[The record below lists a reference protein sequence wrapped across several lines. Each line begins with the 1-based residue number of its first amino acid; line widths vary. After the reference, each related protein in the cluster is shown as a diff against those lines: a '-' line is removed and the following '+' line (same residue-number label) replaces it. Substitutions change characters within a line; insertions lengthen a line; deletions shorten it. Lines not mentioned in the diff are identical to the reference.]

1 MVKIRLTRVGSKNQ
15 PKFRIVVADEQ
26 FKRDGR
32 FLEILGHYD
41 TTTNPA
47 NIELNKERYNYWL
60 EKGAQPTEAV
70 YHLAKRK

>member
-1 MVKIRLTRVGSKNQ
+1 MVKIRLARVGSKNQ
-15 PKFRIVVADEQ
+15 PKFRIVVANEQ

-41 TTTNPA
+41 TTTDPSRVV
-47 NIELNKERYNYWL
+47 INKDRYQYWL